1 MRGVTR
7 LAMASK
13 LNASVQFHSTVQPGS
28 YLVLFVNLAL
38 DGELLEPSPAPLA
51 TRGRTAE
58 Q

>member
-1 MRGVTR
+1 
-7 LAMASK
+7 MASK
-13 LNASVQFHSTVQPGS
+13 LNASVQFHSTVQPDS